1 MPWASFDDGVHGD
14 PRILDAGLAAA
25 GLYLCVTSYMARYLT
40 DGVITRKA
48 IGQMLDAGDTAPL
61 DALLRTGLLVELG
74 GDYEAPEFL
83 KANRSRERVEDERAK
98 TAERKR
104 KWKAKKE
111 REQQGKPGDW

>member
-1 MPWASFDDGVHGD
+1 VPWASFDDGVHGD

-40 DGVITRKA
+40 DGMISRKA
-48 IGQMLDAGDTAPL
+48 VEQMLEGEDVAPL
-61 DALLRTGLLVELG
+61 AALLRTGLLVG
-74 GDYEAPEFL
+74 FGDDYEAPEFL
-83 KANRSRERVEDERAK
+83 KANRTREQVEDERAK

-111 REQQGKPGDW
+111 RERQAE